1 MMPNSRRT
9 SPSHHRANSGSRFR
23 GFLMGRYESGRNLN
37 VNRLT
42 RQRTKLSKQPSGKD
56 LLSRQR
62 ESNWVVGDSFN
73 WDELDRSLSSVA
85 TAQLPRKLS
94 WIGAPEC
101 TRNAPQNPSP
111 TTVLKSVTPS
121 LTALDSRPG
130 AERLSRSEPL
140 RAREGRARG
149 APGLA
154 FVQVEPKEGCTPSE
168 EPITRR
174 ALRF

>member
-1 MMPNSRRT
+1 
-9 SPSHHRANSGSRFR
+9 
-23 GFLMGRYESGRNLN
+23 MGRYESGRNLN

-73 WDELDRSLSSVA
+73 WDELDRSLSLVA

-111 TTVLKSVTPS
+111 H
-121 LTALDSRPG
+121 
-130 AERLSRSEPL
+130 
-140 RAREGRARG
+140 RG
-149 APGLA
+149 S
-154 FVQVEPKEGCTPSE
+154 C
-168 EPITRR
+168 
-174 ALRF
+174 